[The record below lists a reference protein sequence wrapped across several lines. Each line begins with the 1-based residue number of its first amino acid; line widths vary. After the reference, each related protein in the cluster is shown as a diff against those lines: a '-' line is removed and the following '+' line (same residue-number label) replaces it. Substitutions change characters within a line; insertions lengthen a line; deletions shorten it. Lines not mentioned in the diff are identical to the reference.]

1 MKRKIF
7 FLFGLWLCLWF
18 VGKSP
23 VFAQAEKVPKDAV
36 VWAADDIHKVHPV
49 SGNLLSEGLEV
60 YRGRSPSNGEYR
72 LHSHLWDSAGGT
84 VKLFAGRN
92 EFVSFQVVIEKG
104 REDLH
109 KVLLTCTDLL
119 GSGERISADSNIRL
133 FKQLY
138 LQLDGVWYP
147 DALLPFELAGVTPL
161 ELPDYSGALPEQK
174 VQSIWVDIYVPH
186 DVPPDTYTGQINI
199 LHRNTNLQAIVKVE
213 LEVGN
218 FTLPDEMNLA
228 VDLMN
233 YGFVNIE
240 RGWPDMLIGGPRHRS
255 IEREFY
261 RMAHA
266 HRTTFNIL
274 PYNHDGMIP
283 PGLKPELAG
292 VGENIRVADWTGWDQ
307 RFGPLL
313 SGEAF
318 ADLPRAGQPVSHFF
332 LPYCLMWPSDM
343 RNWGKSPYRE
353 EHLRISRA
361 FREHFKEKGWTG
373 PQYQIYYN
381 HKEHYRFFPWNLDE
395 PTREKDLAAL
405 KYLGEILDESFPADD
420 PVEVA
425 FRLDIGH
432 FFCENVPACR
442 YPRQTSREVIGVLG
456 GLVDLWNIGSSHYW
470 ANLPEVRKLK
480 SRGKTAYFYNGT
492 PRVPEPLLNSVFW
505 GWYGFK
511 YEADGVCFWN
521 ATDWGD
527 WDTDAPA
534 QDPYTNAGGR
544 YQGFSMIF
552 YPGSRFGYD
561 GPVPAM
567 RIKGLRRGF
576 QDFEYARLLEQSGLM
591 TRREIIELADSY
603 LLGEKP
609 DYFKLR
615 RTIFDRLN
623 GK

>member
-1 MKRKIF
+1 MKISTCPLFLLIF
-7 FLFGLWLCLWF
+7 CLL
-18 VGKSP
+18 VAVSRTI
-23 VFAQAEKVPKDAV
+23 FAQAEKAPKDAA
-36 VWAADDIHKVHPV
+36 VWVTDDTHKVHPV

-60 YRGRSPSNGEYR
+60 YSGAKPGKGDYR
-72 LHSHLWDSAGGT
+72 LRSHLWDSDSRRI
-84 VKLFAGRN
+84 KLFAGRN

-119 GSGERISADSNIRL
+119 GSRERISADSHIRM

-138 LQLDGVWYP
+138 LELDGVRYP
-147 DALLPFELAGVTPL
+147 DALVPLELAGITPL
-161 ELPDYSGALPEQK
+161 ELPDYSGAFPEQK
-174 VQSIWVDIYVPH
+174 VQSIWVDIYVPRGL
-186 DVPPDTYTGQINI
+186 PPDTYNGQINI
-199 LHRNTNLQAIVKVE
+199 LHRNTNLQAIVRVE

-233 YGFVNIE
+233 YGFINIE
-240 RGWPDMLIGGPRHRS
+240 RGWPDMLLDSPRHRK

-283 PGLKPELAG
+283 RGLKPELAG
-292 VGENIRVADWTGWDQ
+292 VGEKIRVAGWKSWDE
-307 RFGPLL
+307 RFGPVL

-343 RNWGKSPYRE
+343 RNWGKSAYRE

-361 FREHFKEKGWTG
+361 FREHFKEKGWTR

-395 PTREKDLAAL
+395 PTREKDLEAL
-405 KYLGEILDESFPADD
+405 KYLGEILDEGFPADD

-432 FFCENVPACR
+432 FYCENVPTCSH
-442 YPRQTSREVIGVLG
+442 PRQTSHQVIGVLG
-456 GLVDLWNIGSSHYW
+456 GLVDLWNIGSPHYW

-505 GWYGFK
+505 GWYGLK

-527 WDTDAPA
+527 WDTDAPP

-552 YPGSRFGYD
+552 YPGYKFGHD
-561 GPVPAM
+561 GPVPSM

-576 QDFEYARLLEQSGLM
+576 QDYEYACLLESQGLM
-591 TRREIIELADSY
+591 TRRELIELADNC
-603 LLGEKP
+603 LLGEEKY
-609 DYFKLR
+609 YFRLR
-615 RTIFDRLN
+615 RTLFDKLN
-623 GK
+623 QK